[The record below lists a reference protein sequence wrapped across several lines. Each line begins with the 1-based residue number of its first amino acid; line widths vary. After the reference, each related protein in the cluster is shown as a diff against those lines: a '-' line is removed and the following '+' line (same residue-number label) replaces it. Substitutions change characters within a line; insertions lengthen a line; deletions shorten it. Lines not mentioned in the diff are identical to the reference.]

1 MLLRR
6 MFFVSFVALALA
18 PGAWARGGNYIF
30 DGGTRAEQA
39 QVKAALD
46 VSAFDF
52 SVVPV
57 PVTIHIGR
65 GLSSSAAPGQIW
77 LDADL
82 LDAGRLSWGVVQHE
96 YGHQVDFSILTPAG
110 RAQLQHLLGGTAWCA
125 GAPHAQLTCER
136 FADLI
141 SWAYWTSPDNVL
153 KPTGSAD
160 EGGQVSPAVFRA
172 TLASL
177 LPSPIRVMAATR
189 DRGSS
194 QR

>member
-6 MFFVSFVALALA
+6 LLFVSLVALALA
-18 PGAWARGGNYIF
+18 PGAWARGGNYVF

-46 VSAFDF
+46 VSTFDF
-52 SVVPV
+52 SVVPG

-65 GLSSSAAPGQIW
+65 GVSSSATPGQVW

-82 LDAGRLSWGVVQHE
+82 LDAGRFSWGVVQHE
-96 YGHQVDFSILTPAG
+96 YGHQVDFSVLTPAD
-110 RAQLQHLLGGTAWCA
+110 RAELQQLLGGTAWCS
-125 GAPHAQLTCER
+125 GAAHGELTCER

-141 SWAYWTSPDNVL
+141 AWAYWTSPDNVL
-153 KPTGSAD
+153 KPTGTAD
-160 EGGQVSPAVFRA
+160 EGGQVSPAAFRA
-172 TLASL
+172 VLAGL
-177 LPSPIRVMAATR
+177 LPSPIRVIAATR